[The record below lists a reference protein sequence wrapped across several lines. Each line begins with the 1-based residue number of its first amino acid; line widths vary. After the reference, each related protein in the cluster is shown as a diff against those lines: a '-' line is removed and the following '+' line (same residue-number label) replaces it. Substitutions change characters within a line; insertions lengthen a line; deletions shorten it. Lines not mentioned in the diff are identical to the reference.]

1 MMKPR
6 LVATGEGH
14 SGAVPPKCF
23 CFPPN
28 FVVTRIIYFQHITN
42 TKTSP
47 PKNVF
52 CSSKPENLA
61 TDLMKPVSYFINA
74 DGQTLDQVQRAF
86 SGSLRKVKLL
96 FLVRAE
102 VDNKIFA

>member
-1 MMKPR
+1 
-6 LVATGEGH
+6 
-14 SGAVPPKCF
+14 
-23 CFPPN
+23 
-28 FVVTRIIYFQHITN
+28 
-42 TKTSP
+42 
-47 PKNVF
+47 
-52 CSSKPENLA
+52 
-61 TDLMKPVSYFINA
+61 MKPVSYFINA